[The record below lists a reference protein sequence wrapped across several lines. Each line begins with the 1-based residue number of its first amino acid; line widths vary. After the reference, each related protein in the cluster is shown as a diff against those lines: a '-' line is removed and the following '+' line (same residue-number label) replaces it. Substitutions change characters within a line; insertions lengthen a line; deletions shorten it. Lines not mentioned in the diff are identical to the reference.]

1 MSGGSRS
8 FFTLKTLTVQDVC
21 SHLGVREPW
30 LMRNCIQT
38 ENPMPHTRINDTLFF
53 TPELVDEWIKNR
65 GSGSTDTPPGG
76 Q

>member
-1 MSGGSRS
+1 
-8 FFTLKTLTVQDVC
+8 
-21 SHLGVREPW
+21 
-30 LMRNCIQT
+30 MRNCIQT